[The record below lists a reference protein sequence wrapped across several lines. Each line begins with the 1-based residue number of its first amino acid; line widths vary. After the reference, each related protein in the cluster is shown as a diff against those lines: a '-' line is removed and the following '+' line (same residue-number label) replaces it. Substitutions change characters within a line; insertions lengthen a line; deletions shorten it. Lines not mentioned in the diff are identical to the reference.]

1 MARYN
6 VNAARAQRL
15 EALGQRWEFDLD
27 DDVFSLPTELPRSI
41 VHRLGALDPSDLD
54 GLLELLLG
62 EEQFKRFAEHET
74 SVQDIQA
81 LLEAYG
87 KDTGMPL
94 GNPRPRRAPSRARRG
109 RRGRPAPVLRDR
121 PARLLPGTALAAAD
135 SRSPAAVAAGL
146 RGRQSRARRGGRMGC
161 E

>member
-1 MARYN
+1 MTRYN

-15 EALGQRWEFDLD
+15 EALGQQWEFELD

-41 VHRLGALDPSDLD
+41 VHRLGALDPADLD
-54 GLLELLLG
+54 GLLVLLLG

-94 GNPRPRRAPSRARRG
+94 GES
-109 RRGRPAPVLRDR
+109 
-121 PARLLPGTALAAAD
+121 AA
-135 SRSPAAVAAGL
+135 STGS
-146 RGRQSRARRGGRMGC
+146 
-161 E
+161 